1 MDFSVYGLPSGISPT
16 PESTPDTYLR
26 RLTDRYQNSNDFYA
40 QLIKPPSITVIV
52 GGSSSGKTLFAR
64 SLIGYWLSVSLAPSE
79 EPPSV
84 QRAQPSVSGYNMY
97 YSYAPTDAAAYSE
110 ALRYKP
116 SDETALAQLFQHTNL
131 LVMDDFDLVPQR
143 YTEDLGLLLLS
154 RSAKQKA
161 TVITVS
167 EIQKLALYALYI
179 NSTLKKG
186 FLFRLEKGA

>member
-1 MDFSVYGLPSGISPT
+1 MV
-16 PESTPDTYLR
+16 
-26 RLTDRYQNSNDFYA
+26 
-40 QLIKPPSITVIV
+40 V
-52 GGSSSGKTLFAR
+52 GGSGSGKTLFAK
-64 SLIGYWLSVSLAPSE
+64 SLIGYWLSVALEPSE
-79 EPPSV
+79 EPPSIH
-84 QRAQPSVSGYNMY
+84 RAQPSVSGYNMY
-97 YSYAPTDAAAYSE
+97 YSYAPTDAAVYCE

-167 EIQKLALYALYI
+167 EAQKLVLYADHVTATI
-179 NSTLKKG
+179 KKG
-186 FLFRLEKGA
+186 LLFRLEKDA